1 MFNVTKK
8 SLKWGDKELVLESG
22 KIARQAD
29 GSVMVT
35 YGNTKILCTVV
46 GSKADAS
53 ENDFSFNSKL
63 YRKFYSVGKVPGGY
77 LKREGRPSDK
87 ETLTSRQLTDP

>member
-29 GSVMVT
+29 GSVLVT
-35 YGNTKILCTVV
+35 YGVKRDTSTTPFAPTV
-46 GSKADAS
+46 AIT
-53 ENDFSFNSKL
+53 
-63 YRKFYSVGKVPGGY
+63 Y
-77 LKREGRPSDK
+77 
-87 ETLTSRQLTDP
+87 

>member
-35 YGNTKILCTVV
+35 YGDTKILCTVV
-46 GSKADAS
+46 GSKAD
-53 ENDFSFNSKL
+53 E
-63 YRKFYSVGKVPGGY
+63 
-77 LKREGRPSDK
+77 
-87 ETLTSRQLTDP
+87 